1 MEWTTVT
8 VLVVLIGLVGSIV
21 NPIVKLT
28 RAITK
33 QTFETANLSKA
44 MEEQKDRIHESFQ
57 KIWEHEE
64 TQDDKLVD
72 HENRLNQLEYGKEK

>member
-33 QTFETANLSKA
+33 QTIETTNLSKA

-64 TQDDKLVD
+64 EQDDRLDD
-72 HENRLNQLEYGKEK
+72 HETRLSVLEQK